1 MTPEEAGALRAVDP
15 AQLGARIRD
24 LRLAAKLTQGGLAG
38 SDMSVGYVSR
48 IEAGQ
53 RRPDSE
59 KLEIIATRLQ
69 VSVADLLPPLGERAH
84 AARLQLRF
92 AELALESGDFAEAQR
107 SASEWLADPGNA
119 PRDELRA
126 DATYVLARAL
136 EGQGQ
141 LREAI
146 NEYARL
152 QDPAKAGIRWLA
164 ATLGVMRCCRE
175 CGDVNRAIN
184 VGDAALVVLSAGGL
198 EETADYVQV
207 LVGLAAACFEVGQE
221 DRAVRISED
230 AVARA
235 EALGDRNA
243 RATTYWAV
251 SVVESASGHQSI
263 AIAWAERA
271 LALMSEVEDDRSLA
285 RLRAQLGAMLLRTDP
300 PRIDEAERQLLQAR
314 NDCAESGAGVLD
326 LARIDVGL
334 ASARV
339 LMGDTSE
346 AMDLANAA
354 LAALQTAVP
363 LLASAAHIV
372 IGKARL
378 VDGDRESA
386 VASYRSAAADLTA
399 AGADRGAAQAWFEL
413 ATLLDEVGE
422 TQAAAAAY
430 RSAGAAAG
438 LKVTQPSVLNS
449 QATARQTP

>member
-1 MTPEEAGALRAVDP
+1 MTPEEARALRAVDP

-24 LRLAAKLTQGGLAG
+24 LRLAGKLTQGGLAG

-59 KLEIIATRLQ
+59 KLEIIAARLQ
-69 VSVADLLPPLGERAH
+69 VSVAELVRPIGESAG

-92 AELALESGDFAEAQR
+92 AELALESGDFVEAQR
-107 SASEWLADPGNA
+107 SASEWLADPNGLA
-119 PRDELRA
+119 SDELRA

-146 NEYARL
+146 SEYARL
-152 QDPAKAGIRWLA
+152 QDPAKAGGRWLA
-164 ATLGVMRCCRE
+164 AMLGVMRCCRE
-175 CGDVNRAIN
+175 CGDVSRAIT
-184 VGDAALVVLSAGGL
+184 VGEAALVVLSTVGL
-198 EETADYVQV
+198 EETTDYVQV
-207 LVGLAAACFEVGQE
+207 LVGLAAACFEVGE
-221 DRAVRISED
+221 EERAFQISED

-235 EALGDRNA
+235 EALGDRKA

-271 LALMSEVEDDRSLA
+271 LALMSKGEDDRSLA
-285 RLRAQLGAMLLRTDP
+285 RLRAQLGAMMLRTDSP
-300 PRIDEAERQLLQAR
+300 KIDEAERLLVRAR
-314 NDCAESGAGVLD
+314 SDCVESGAGVID
-326 LARIDVGL
+326 LARIDIGL
-334 ASARV
+334 ASAR
-339 LMGDTSE
+339 LLAGDTSE
-346 AMDLANAA
+346 AARLANAA
-354 LAALQTAVP
+354 IVSVETSTP
-363 LLASAAHIV
+363 LLSSAAHIV
-372 IGKARL
+372 IGRSRL
-378 VDGDRESA
+378 LDGDREGA

-438 LKVTQPSVLNS
+438 LKVTQPSVLKS
-449 QATARQTP
+449 RATAR